1 MERVLTPELMDDP
14 GADREELRRA
24 LAYIRGVNRWFGGAS
39 ALIRLLERWSRRWPR
54 DRPLTMLDIGTG
66 SGDIP
71 LAARRWAEG
80 AGFDLRVT
88 GVDLHATTLALAREH
103 VAGREEIELVQADAR
118 RLTDLYRPGSFD
130 YVHAG
135 LFLHHLSSEDVVKVL
150 GIMDRLARAGIVW
163 NDLVRSRVSGAA
175 LRAMMIGQPEMAR
188 HDAIVSVRA
197 GFTRREV
204 EDYAARAGIGYAA
217 WQRVLW
223 YRFTFA
229 GEKAGAWQV

>member
-1 MERVLTPELMDDP
+1 MDRVLTPELMDDP

-24 LAYIRGVNRWFGGAS
+24 LAYIRGVNRWLGGSA
-39 ALIRLLERWSRRWPR
+39 ALIRLLDRWSRRWPR
-54 DRPLTMLDIGTG
+54 GRPVTLLDIGTG

-71 LAARRWAEG
+71 LAARGWTER

-103 VAGREEIELVQADAR
+103 IAGREGIELVAADAR
-118 RLTDLYRPGSFD
+118 LLMERFEPGSFD

-135 LFLHHLSSEDVVKVL
+135 LFLHHLPNADVVKVL
-150 GIMDRLARAGIVW
+150 GIMDLLARAGIVW
-163 NDLVRSRVSGAA
+163 NDLVRSRLSGTA
-175 LRAMMIGQPEMAR
+175 LRLMLIGQPRMAR

-204 EDYAARAGIGYAA
+204 EGYAA
-217 WQRVLW
+217 LARVGYARWRRVLW
-223 YRFTFA
+223 YRFTYA
-229 GEKAGAWQV
+229 GEKPGAWSA

>member
-24 LAYIRGVNRWFGGAS
+24 LAYIRGVNRWFGGVS
-39 ALIRLLERWSRRWPR
+39 ALIRLLERWSRQWPR
-54 DRPLTMLDIGTG
+54 SRPVTMLDIGTG

-71 LAARRWAEG
+71 LAARRWAKG
-80 AGFDLRVT
+80 AGYDLRVT

-103 VAGREEIELVQADAR
+103 VAGREGIELVEADAR
-118 RLTDLYRPGSFD
+118 RLMELYGPGSFD

-135 LFLHHLSSEDVVKVL
+135 LFLHHLSGEDVVTVL
-150 GIMDRLARAGIVW
+150 RIMERLARAGTVW
-163 NDLVRSRVSGAA
+163 NDLVRSRLSGAG
-175 LRAMMIGQPEMAR
+175 LRVMMVGQPEMAR

-204 EDYAARAGIGYAA
+204 EGYAARAGIGYAA
-217 WQRVLW
+217 WHRVLW

-229 GEKAGAWQV
+229 GEKPTAWQA